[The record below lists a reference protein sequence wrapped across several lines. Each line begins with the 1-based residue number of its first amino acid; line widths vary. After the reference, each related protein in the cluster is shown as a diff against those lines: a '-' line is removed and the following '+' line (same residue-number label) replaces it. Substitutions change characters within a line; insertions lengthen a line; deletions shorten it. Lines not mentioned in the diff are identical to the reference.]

1 MDVRALGARLTL
13 PSLVVTGVLVS
24 ASPLVAS
31 GRPAPIEWAA
41 PSVRSVLTP
50 GPDLRPPLVPPPS
63 QAAEPA
69 APAVRPRPWWGW
81 VLLGRLHPI
90 VVHFPIA
97 LLTVAAMIE
106 GLHLVRRRPV
116 PSEAGTYCL
125 AFGVAGAVASV
136 LLGTLNAGHQ
146 SVTGE
151 AAVALERH
159 QVMGW
164 ISLIAAAAA
173 LGAGEMARRAA
184 QMRHVAVYAGLVLVT
199 SAVVGATGHMGGG
212 LVYGEDYLTGV
223 LPWNQRAE
231 PVAEALAA
239 PVEAAAEPVVAP
251 PAPTPHAG
259 ATPVAAAAVA
269 PVIAS
274 HAPEAA
280 APARLASSAPTAT
293 PAATPAGEPAN
304 AQAAEGQ
311 AADAPDFTREVM
323 PIFKRT
329 CVECHGPDKVKAR
342 LRMDSVEALQKGGKS
357 GALLK
362 PGDPENSLLLRRV
375 LGLDGED
382 QMPLDKD
389 PLSEKQID
397 TLRRWIAAGAVYPS
411 AGSQ

>member
-1 MDVRALGARLTL
+1 MDVRALGARVVL
-13 PSLVVTGVLVS
+13 PSLMLAGLLVS
-24 ASPLVAS
+24 ASPLSASALPAEPSRSTSLARTLVSTHQVRTMPVARPS
-31 GRPAPIEWAA
+31 RQADPAVPAP
-41 PSVRSVLTP
+41 
-50 GPDLRPPLVPPPS
+50 
-63 QAAEPA
+63 
-69 APAVRPRPWWGW
+69 RPRAWWGW
-81 VLLGRLHPI
+81 LLLGRLHPI

-97 LLTVAAMIE
+97 LLTVAAVIE
-106 GLHLVRRRPV
+106 GLHVLRRRPL

-146 SVTGE
+146 TVTGE
-151 AAVALERH
+151 AAVALGRH

-164 ISLIAAAAA
+164 ISTFAAAAA
-173 LGAGEMARRAA
+173 LGAGQMVRRAA
-184 QMRHVAVYAGLVLVT
+184 GARHVVAYVGLVLAT

-223 LPWNQRAE
+223 LPWNQK
-231 PVAEALAA
+231 AA
-239 PVEAAAEPVVAP
+239 PVSAEV
-251 PAPTPHAG
+251 PAPVSAPAATPTAP
-259 ATPVAAAAVA
+259 PVAAAAAIA
-269 PVIAS
+269 PA
-274 HAPEAA
+274 HAA
-280 APARLASSAPTAT
+280 APVAPTAAAP
-293 PAATPAGEPAN
+293 PAPAPAPASPVAGPAGVPVPSA
-304 AQAAEGQ
+304 AAAESTDASTTQ
-311 AADAPDFTREVM
+311 ADTPDFTREVM
-323 PIFKRT
+323 PIIKRT

-362 PGDPENSLLLRRV
+362 PGDPENSLIMRRV

-397 TLRRWIAAGAVYPS
+397 TLRRWIAAGAPYPP